1 MNSDATLIKLNMISF
16 QIIKYSGVHLFA
28 LPLLND
34 SYSYYYYYLLFC
46 LYDFF
51 PLFSTLVNFIFK
63 YLSYKIQYTIVSCS
77 FLIISLLFSVF
88 FPFLKRSPWLHYSKV
103 LFVIV
108 FVLFSDISFRHG
120 LKVLP
125 SQKGS
130 LFGIN
135 YATGFISY
143 CFFCLLDYEF
153 FLRLNVNSYV
163 LFLAIYGIELIFGI
177 GSIILIWIKK
187 EEPEEE
193 KPQRQFKQKDYL
205 SIIKNCVIFF
215 ICVIITLK
223 NTNLFIQVQ
232 QFLRFRSRDYH
243 YEIYNDLL
251 MLLTILFQ
259 GIILL
264 SIRNKINYKNFQ
276 IILFSIGI
284 IVEAYDWYT
293 GILREAFG
301 IAFVIE
307 MSFATCGSIIAFEGL
322 TNQLGI
328 NNYFY
333 VQWTLLL
340 IPVVVL
346 LISRY
351 SFNFIKLI
359 CNILNGS
366 EIITILIYCAMIGL
380 AFVLSQEETEETNQ
394 QNLEDNIQS
403 ISLVI
408 KDEN

>member
-16 QIIKYSGVHLFA
+16 QIIKYSGVQLFA
-28 LPLLND
+28 LPLLNE
-34 SYSYYYYYLLFC
+34 SYSYYYLYYLLFC

-51 PLFSTLVNFIFK
+51 PLFSTLVNFILK

-88 FPFLKRSPWLHYSKV
+88 LPFLERSPWLQYSKV

-108 FVLFSDISFRHG
+108 FLLFSDISFRHA

-125 SQKGS
+125 SQKES

-135 YATGFISY
+135 YASGFISY

-153 FLRLNVNSYV
+153 FLRLVILKGYIA
-163 LFLAIYGIELIFGI
+163 FLAIYGIELIVGI

-232 QFLRFRSRDYH
+232 QLLRSRSYL
-243 YEIYNDLL
+243 YNNLL

-328 NNYFY
+328 DNYFY

-351 SFNFIKLI
+351 SFNLIKLI

-366 EIITILIYCAMIGL
+366 EIITILIYLCNA
-380 AFVLSQEETEETNQ
+380 
-394 QNLEDNIQS
+394 
-403 ISLVI
+403 
-408 KDEN
+408 